1 MEGRYAME
9 NEEISM
15 QTKKELAAALKKAME
30 KKPLS
35 KVTVSE
41 LVKDCN
47 INRNTFYYHFSDIYD
62 LLKWMFEQ
70 EAIEVVK
77 KIDLLVDADEA
88 IHFVADYVEENCHII
103 NCTYDSLGREET
115 KRFFYSDFIGVMQNA
130 IESGMCQAEI
140 SVDNDFKNR
149 LIAFYTGALAES
161 MLDYVKNPE
170 YCKENFLQDT
180 LFICQNSIPY
190 LLKKRAEMEMGN

>member
-1 MEGRYAME
+1 MK
-9 NEEISM
+9 NEEISL
-15 QTKKELAAALKKAME
+15 QTKKNLAASLKKAME

-41 LVKDCN
+41 LIKDCN

-88 IHFVADYVEENCHII
+88 IHFVADYVEANRHIL
-103 NCTYDSLGREET
+103 NCTYDSLGREEA
-115 KRFFYSDFIGVMQNA
+115 KRFFYSDFIGVMQNV
-130 IESGMCQAEI
+130 IESGVRQMKI
-140 SVDNDFKNR
+140 TVNDEFKNR
-149 LIAFYTGALAES
+149 LAAFYTEALAGS
-161 MLDYVKNPE
+161 MLDCIQNTDPE
-170 YCKENFLQDT
+170 FDKETFVQDT
-180 LFICQNSIPY
+180 LFICQTSLPY
-190 LLKKRAEMEMGN
+190 ILKKRAETEQGQ